1 MTDGKERERERRG
14 SWEERRTR
22 LKSIGSHVH
31 GIGCFSAPGYHP
43 AIQQLQL
50 KLKLLRI
57 SGTLTSQIQEKY
69 EQRILI
75 EQASLGTTYRLFTTS
90 LCYKANQAN
99 MAVESAPNPLI
110 STQKS
115 SDTSLQVA
123 LHPLVLL
130 TISDYITRHT
140 LRQQKGPVV
149 GALLGQQNGR
159 EITIEHAFDCL
170 LQQVDGEVI
179 LSQAW
184 FEDRLQQSQSHLF
197 IQIKKLY

>member
-1 MTDGKERERERRG
+1 MAADAG
-14 SWEERRTR
+14 S
-22 LKSIGSHVH
+22 
-31 GIGCFSAPGYHP
+31 
-43 AIQQLQL
+43 
-50 KLKLLRI
+50 
-57 SGTLTSQIQEKY
+57 
-69 EQRILI
+69 
-75 EQASLGTTYRLFTTS
+75 
-90 LCYKANQAN
+90 
-99 MAVESAPNPLI
+99 NPLI

-170 LQQVDGEVI
+170 LTQAEDEVI
-179 LSQAW
+179 LNQAW
-184 FEDRLQQSQSHLF
+184 FEERLQQSLS
-197 IQIKKLY
+197 IAPDR

>member
-1 MTDGKERERERRG
+1 
-14 SWEERRTR
+14 
-22 LKSIGSHVH
+22 
-31 GIGCFSAPGYHP
+31 
-43 AIQQLQL
+43 
-50 KLKLLRI
+50 
-57 SGTLTSQIQEKY
+57 
-69 EQRILI
+69 
-75 EQASLGTTYRLFTTS
+75 
-90 LCYKANQAN
+90 
-99 MAVESAPNPLI
+99 MAVDTEANPLI

-170 LQQVDGEVI
+170 LTESENEVI
-179 LSQAW
+179 LNEAW
-184 FEDRLQQSQSHLF
+184 FEERLQQSSSIFSNCQCCAS
-197 IQIKKLY
+197 